1 MQTRFQGL
9 GSAFWILVMAV
20 LPLFGSSTTVAQDGP
35 TVGMARVI
43 RQQVLPGPEL
53 EVRPLDDR
61 KDPLV
66 VRIVDVY
73 PHGSDFRYDIEYY
86 GLEPGHYDLRDY
98 LRRKDGA
105 ATGELPPLPVTIV
118 SALGKGQVLP
128 HAIQTTGAPRTG
140 GYHLLLTLGGL
151 LWITGA
157 VLFWLRSRH
166 RGANLEARAGQTGP
180 TLANRL
186 QPLVES
192 AAAGT
197 IQPAQRAE
205 LERLLLG
212 YWSNRLG
219 VTAKH
224 PSEALAVLKTDPTA
238 GPLLE
243 QLEIW
248 LHRPGSGELVDVAAL
263 LAPYRQL
270 SPDELAPSLAG
281 QGTPT
286 P

>member
-1 MQTRFQGL
+1 MQTRFL
-9 GSAFWILVMAV
+9 GPGGACWLLFALAM
-20 LPLFGSSTTVAQDGP
+20 PLLAPATTLAQDAP
-35 TVGMARVI
+35 TVGMAHVI

-61 KDPLV
+61 TDPLV

-73 PHGSDFRYDIEYY
+73 THGTDFRYDIEYY
-86 GLEPGHYDLRDY
+86 GLEPGQYDLRDY
-98 LRRKDGA
+98 LKRKDGSPQ
-105 ATGELPPLPVTIV
+105 GELPPLPVTIR
-118 SALGKGQVLP
+118 STLGEGQVLP
-128 HAIQTTGAPRTG
+128 RAIQTTGAPRTG

-151 LWITGA
+151 LWTTGA
-157 VLFWLRSRH
+157 LLFWLRSRQ
-166 RGANLEARAGQTGP
+166 RGANLQASAGPTGP
-180 TLANRL
+180 TLADRL

-205 LERLLLG
+205 LERMLLG

-219 VTAKH
+219 VAAKH
-224 PSEALAVLKTDPTA
+224 PSEALAVLKTDPQA

-248 LHRPGSGELVDVAAL
+248 LHRPGTGGSVDVAAL
-263 LAPYRQL
+263 LAPYRRL
-270 SPDELAPSLAG
+270 TPEEPAPSAAG
-281 QGTPT
+281 QGASSP
-286 P
+286 